1 MTTNPIHPRVRRGV
15 ANKPRG
21 LSRVLTGA
29 LLAPLGLALALGACD
44 TEPLSDDFV
53 QFEERAAGTAVCP
66 VKDAIL
72 TAKRPGFTGAAAS
85 MNCWGK
91 SRDHMVSWESIR
103 DGYHAA
109 VNPSTTTTCQ
119 NNLQLLYQSVG
130 LAANTTKISNA
141 CATTNLSNN
150 VVTQADK
157 DILSE
162 LNSSIT
168 NLRCGFT
175 SPNASLGGALD
186 IPCSDQTYNATN
198 NRIEVTGNAAAQI
211 SEFFAIGTVA
221 PQPPYIYQVSHSC
234 SSGTCSNTR
243 TQTSDCSND
252 FGPALPGS
260 NVPVFYFDHYTGSWE
275 QLA

>member
-1 MTTNPIHPRVRRGV
+1 MTSDPLHPRARRGV
-15 ANKPRG
+15 ANKSRG
-21 LSRVLTGA
+21 VSRVLASA
-29 LLAPLGLALALGACD
+29 LLAPMGLAFALGACD
-44 TEPLSDDFV
+44 TEPLSDDLV
-53 QFEERAAGTAVCP
+53 QFEERTTPPTCP

-72 TAKRPGFTGAAAS
+72 TAKRPGFTGAAAA
-85 MNCWGK
+85 MKCPGQTRN
-91 SRDHMVSWESIR
+91 HLVSWESIR

-130 LAANTTKISNA
+130 LAANSTKINNA
-141 CATTNLSNN
+141 CAATNLSNN

-157 DILSE
+157 NILSE

-168 NLRCGFT
+168 NLRCGF
-175 SPNASLGGALD
+175 SSSNSSLGGALD
-186 IPCSDQTYNATN
+186 IPCSDQTFNTTN
-198 NRIEVTGNAAAQI
+198 NRIEITGSAATQI

-221 PQPPYIYQVSHSC
+221 PQPPYVYLVNHSC

-243 TQTSDCSND
+243 IQTSDCSND
-252 FGPALPGS
+252 FGPSLPGS
-260 NVPVFYFDHYTGSWE
+260 SVPVFYFDHYTGAWE